1 MLGTVDST
9 LNPVMPWSLVGKR
22 RLRPLQVAWGLK
34 VIGMAAFDV
43 VRHSAAVFVMRLN
56 WSWQAIEIMS
66 QQGC

>member
-43 VRHSAAVFVMRLN
+43 VSHEAKLELASY
-56 WSWQAIEIMS
+56 
-66 QQGC
+66 